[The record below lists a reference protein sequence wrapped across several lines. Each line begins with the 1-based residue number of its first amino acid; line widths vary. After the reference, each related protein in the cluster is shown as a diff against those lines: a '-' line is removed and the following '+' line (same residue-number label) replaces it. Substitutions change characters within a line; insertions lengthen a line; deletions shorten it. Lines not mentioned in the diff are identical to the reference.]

1 MSVAV
6 VGWPQQTNGELVA
19 AWRSLGLDAFLLTP
33 DEALARLQP
42 GDVAIGRLEC
52 RADARRDRAGT

>member
-33 DEALARLQP
+33 D
-42 GDVAIGRLEC
+42 
-52 RADARRDRAGT
+52 